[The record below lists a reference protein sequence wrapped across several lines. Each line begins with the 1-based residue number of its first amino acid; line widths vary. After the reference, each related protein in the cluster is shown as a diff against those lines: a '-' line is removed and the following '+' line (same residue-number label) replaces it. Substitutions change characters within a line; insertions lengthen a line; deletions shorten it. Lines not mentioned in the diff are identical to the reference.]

1 MTPHGL
7 VIGKFY
13 PPHAGH
19 HLLISTAAACSE
31 RVTVLVLSHE
41 VESIPHAD
49 RLAWLREVHAAERHV
64 RFHGV
69 IDDHPVDFTDAA
81 IWDLHEAVFRAGLA
95 AVTEEPVTAVFSSED
110 YGDELARRLG
120 AVAVPVDAGRG
131 MAPVSG
137 TAVRADPVGH
147 WDDLAP
153 PVRAWFARRV
163 VVVGS
168 ESTGTTTVSRALAD
182 ALRARGGPHGL
193 TQLVP
198 EQLRA
203 TAISKLAADRAA
215 AVLDGIPPPAME
227 ELTWRTDEMTAVAAA
242 QNALEDAAAP
252 LGGPVLVC
260 DTDAFSV
267 GIWHER
273 YLGAPDPSVDALARH
288 HPLYL
293 LTHHEGA
300 PFVQDGYRDGEAIR
314 PWMTERFEQELLATG
329 RRHVCLRGSL
339 DERIQTALGAVDD
352 LLAEGW
358 DLAPPRL
365 PRS

>member
-1 MTPHGL
+1 M
-7 VIGKFY
+7 
-13 PPHAGH
+13 
-19 HLLISTAAACSE
+19 
-31 RVTVLVLSHE
+31 
-41 VESIPHAD
+41 
-49 RLAWLREVHAAERHV
+49 
-64 RFHGV
+64 

-95 AVTEEPVTAVFSSED
+95 AVTDEPVTAVFSSED

-137 TAVRADPVGH
+137 TAVRADPVAH

-153 PVRAWFARRV
+153 AVRAWFARRV

-168 ESTGTTTVSRALAD
+168 ESTGTTTVSRALTD

-227 ELTWRTDEMTAVAAA
+227 ELTWRTDEMTAGR
-242 QNALEDAAAP
+242 P
-252 LGGPVLVC
+252 RP
-260 DTDAFSV
+260 
-267 GIWHER
+267 ER
-273 YLGAPDPSVDALARH
+273 PRGRGGAPAVDRCSCATPTPSRWGSG
-288 HPLYL
+288 
-293 LTHHEGA
+293 TS
-300 PFVQDGYRDGEAIR
+300 
-314 PWMTERFEQELLATG
+314 ATSG
-329 RRHVCLRGSL
+329 RR
-339 DERIQTALGAVDD
+339 I
-352 LLAEGW
+352 
-358 DLAPPRL
+358 PPSTRW
-365 PRS
+365 PATTRSTC

>member
-1 MTPHGL
+1 
-7 VIGKFY
+7 V
-13 PPHAGH
+13 
-19 HLLISTAAACSE
+19 
-31 RVTVLVLSHE
+31 
-41 VESIPHAD
+41 
-49 RLAWLREVHAAERHV
+49 
-64 RFHGV
+64 
-69 IDDHPVDFTDAA
+69 

-95 AVTEEPVTAVFSSED
+95 AVSDEPVTAVFSSED

-137 TAVRADPVGH
+137 TAVRADAVAH

-163 VVVGS
+163 VVVGA
-168 ESTGTTTVSRALAD
+168 ESTGTTTVGQALVD
-182 ALRARGGPHGL
+182 ALRARGGAHGL

-203 TAISKLAADRAA
+203 TAITKLAAARAA
-215 AVLDGIPPPAME
+215 AVLDGIAPPAME
-227 ELTWRTDEMTAVAAA
+227 ELIWRGDELADVARD
-242 QNALEDAAAP
+242 QNALEDAAARR
-252 LGGPVLVC
+252 GGPVLVC
-260 DTDAFSV
+260 DTDAFAV
-267 GIWHER
+267 GVWHER
-273 YLGAPDPSVDALARH
+273 YLGALDARVDALARH

-314 PWMTERFEQELLATG
+314 PWMTERFEQLLADTG
-329 RRHVCLRGSL
+329 RRHVDLRGPL
-339 DERIQTALGAVDD
+339 EERIETALAAIDE

-358 DLAPPRL
+358 DLAAPRL
-365 PRS
+365 PRA

>member
-69 IDDHPVDFTDAA
+69 IDDHPVDFTDPA

-95 AVTEEPVTAVFSSED
+95 TVTDEPVTAVFSSED

-227 ELTWRTDEMTAVAAA
+227 ELTWRTDEMTAVAGGPERARGRGG
-242 QNALEDAAAP
+242 AP
-252 LGGPVLVC
+252 WWTGARVRHRRLLGG
-260 DTDAFSV
+260 D
-267 GIWHER
+267 
-273 YLGAPDPSVDALARH
+273 LARAL
-288 HPLYL
+288 PR
-293 LTHHEGA
+293 GA
-300 PFVQDGYRDGEAIR
+300 RSLRQRAGPASPALPAD
-314 PWMTERFEQELLATG
+314 PP
-329 RRHVCLRGSL
+329 RRGALRAG
-339 DERIQTALGAVDD
+339 
-352 LLAEGW
+352 
-358 DLAPPRL
+358 RL
-365 PRS
+365 PRR